1 MENINKEY
9 LQAAIHLYEY
19 MGYIYCTFDELL
31 DTINEDWEHGY
42 LTEHDGVDG
51 KVYLWYLDIAQM
63 DDNRSVAMCKYL
75 RGVLWNLPTTKLT
88 KKRWNV
94 SATTQI

>member
-1 MENINKEY
+1 MQNINNEY
-9 LQAAIHLYEY
+9 LQAAINLYEY

-31 DTINEDWEHGY
+31 DTINEDWEHSY

-63 DDNRSVAMCKYL
+63 DDNRSVAIC
-75 RGVLWNLPTTKLT
+75 VNN
-88 KKRWNV
+88 NV
-94 SATTQI
+94 IISDENYITQLILGH

>member
-31 DTINEDWEHGY
+31 DTINKDWEHGY

-63 DDNRSVAMCKYL
+63 DDNRSVAIC
-75 RGVLWNLPTTKLT
+75 VND
-88 KKRWNV
+88 NV
-94 SATTQI
+94 IISDKNSIARLILGH

>member
-63 DDNRSVAMCKYL
+63 DDNRSVAIC
-75 RGVLWNLPTTKLT
+75 VNN
-88 KKRWNV
+88 NV
-94 SATTQI
+94 IISDENYITQLILGH